1 VKTPVVDLSS
11 SSDEE
16 NLIAEVS
23 RDEDFTR
30 RLFGDLNHDILGSPG
45 DGKIIILSDSDT
57 EEEVRE
63 EKAIDAEAA
72 PSSAIRSSTPT
83 AFTADANGTYK
94 SNTPDRATGGC
105 SSGRDKAGLP

>member
-16 NLIAEVS
+16 NLIADVS

-30 RLFGDLNHDILGSPG
+30 RLFRNLNHDILGSPG

-63 EKAIDAEAA
+63 EKATDAEAA
-72 PSSAIRSSTPT
+72 PSSAIRSPTPT
-83 AFTADANGTYK
+83 AFAADANGTYK
-94 SNTPDRATGGC
+94 SNTLDRATGGC